1 MMGIKKVLILVFGL
15 FSLALC
21 ACSNPTNNNDNKDN
35 QKPEERTNTSE
46 DILNSFMNKV
56 KSNKYEI
63 KKGNFLKI
71 TSYSSDLVY
80 VDYYNSSNF
89 VYMTVNQDETYMTTY
104 EDNNLDTTNLKYVG
118 EGSVSNLLSD
128 TLLSLWVDYSKE
140 NIWDCF
146 TNYQDNKLK
155 FLIIDQGIKNEIL
168 DKWSNISKGI
178 VGRIETMDL
187 VLNNEDSTSAQIVT
201 KFNSDGAYIE
211 DNIININFEVERK
224 DNLPS
229 DVWVNNDNRV
239 YPEAMTKWNDDMET
253 SFGAVFDQ
261 TLVSKMNEIMPFPD
275 FATRTFMIDNNS
287 FMSNGTISMRDKNAT
302 KDQMNNYISKLIQ
315 AGYERN
321 YSEKDVLR
329 YDLLI
334 REYDNQYFSYATFY
348 LEYDN
353 GINMVVTK
361 NYNEI
366 KYNGRT
372 TINSFLTNMNFH
384 ELDKD
389 NNLTSFEATDLTFA
403 EIEGYS
409 YLSLYNKVLNV
420 TVSYDNYLAVEE
432 YMDNYCSLLEAMGY
446 IRSESSDSNYHSFES
461 ELCKNSFSYM
471 VDSSTNNIYIIFRY
485 MSYIEDSMA
494 KDIINNMGFPQ
505 ISLETFNSTCKDITK
520 FYEIQYNLK
529 HELVLDLTLEF
540 ESVAKK
546 EEFLDA
552 YRVLL
557 ENDSFEYYDNPILVK
572 VPYKAHAFYNSTKRL
587 IIAFN
592 FDDSNMLSLHMMK
605 VSAGFEPLSE

>member
-1 MMGIKKVLILVFGL
+1 MMVIKKVLIPVFGL

-46 DILNSFMNKV
+46 DILNNFMNKV

-63 KKGNFLKI
+63 EKENFLKI

-178 VGRIETMDL
+178 VGRIESMDL
-187 VLNNEDSTSAQIVT
+187 VLNNEDSTSAQIIT

-275 FATRTFMIDNNS
+275 YATRTFMIDNNS

-372 TINSFLTNMNFH
+372 TINSFLKNMNFH

-420 TVSYDNYLAVEE
+420 TVSYDNYLAAEE

-471 VDSSTNNIYIIFRY
+471 VDPSTNNIYIIFRY
-485 MSYIEDSMA
+485 MSYIEDSIA

-592 FDDSNMLSLHMMK
+592 FDDSNLLSLHLIK